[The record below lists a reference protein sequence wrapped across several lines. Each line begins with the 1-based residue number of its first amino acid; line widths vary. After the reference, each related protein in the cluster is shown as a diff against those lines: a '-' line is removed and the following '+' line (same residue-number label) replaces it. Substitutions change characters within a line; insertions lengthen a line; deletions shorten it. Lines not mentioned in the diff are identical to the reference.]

1 MTLTQQI
8 KEGVM
13 GNQTKMNFNIEKI
26 RSDFPILS
34 RQVNGKPLVYFDNAA
49 TSQKPQCVIDAL
61 VRYYSEYNSN
71 VHRGVHFLS
80 EKATEEYE
88 NSRKK
93 IQKFINAE
101 ESSEIIFVR
110 GTTEGINLVAY
121 SYVNTFLKE
130 GDEIIISQMEHHS
143 NIVPWQILRDNKGI
157 VLKIIPVNDRGEL
170 RMDEFE
176 KLLTEKT
183 KFVSVVHISN
193 SLGTINPIK
202 EIIEI
207 SHKHNIPVLIDGAQS
222 VPHTKIDVQDL
233 DCDFFAFS
241 GHKMYGPTG
250 IGVLYAKKKYL
261 EIMPPYQ
268 GGGDMIKTVTFEK
281 TIYNDLPHKF
291 EAGTPNIADT
301 IGLGA
306 AIDYINETGYENI
319 SYHENELLKY
329 GTEKLTEFP
338 EIRIIGTAK
347 YKASVI
353 SFLIGD
359 IHPYDA
365 GVILDK
371 LGIAVRTGVHCT
383 QPIIDYYKLPGTVR
397 ASFCFYNTKQEIDIL
412 VEGVKKVIKMLK

>member
-1 MTLTQQI
+1 M
-8 KEGVM
+8 
-13 GNQTKMNFNIEKI
+13 
-26 RSDFPILS
+26 
-34 RQVNGKPLVYFDNAA
+34 
-49 TSQKPQCVIDAL
+49 
-61 VRYYSEYNSN
+61 
-71 VHRGVHFLS
+71 
-80 EKATEEYE
+80 
-88 NSRKK
+88 K
-93 IQKFINAE
+93 IQRN
-101 ESSEIIFVR
+101 II
-110 GTTEGINLVAY
+110 
-121 SYVNTFLKE
+121 
-130 GDEIIISQMEHHS
+130 
-143 NIVPWQILRDNKGI
+143 
-157 VLKIIPVNDRGEL
+157 
-170 RMDEFE
+170 
-176 KLLTEKT
+176 
-183 KFVSVVHISN
+183 
-193 SLGTINPIK
+193 
-202 EIIEI
+202 
-207 SHKHNIPVLIDGAQS
+207 KHNIPVLIDGAQS